1 MQISKGVEWAAHAA
15 ALMCGLP
22 PGTGLRAEALARY
35 HGVPKAYMAKQMQ
48 ALSKAGIV
56 HTARGKNGGYRLA
69 RSADAITLW
78 DVMRAIEGDRPAFT
92 CTEIRQNGP
101 CGATPDQC
109 RQKCAIAAAF
119 HAAEAAFRDHLQSV
133 SLVGIAAGV
142 LADSPP
148 DHLRDVGRWLE
159 EEAVPLG

>member
-15 ALMCGLP
+15 ALMSALP
-22 PGTGLRAEALARY
+22 PGRGLRAEALARY
-35 HGVPKAYMAKQMQ
+35 HGVPGPYMAKQMQ

-56 HTARGKNGGYRLA
+56 HAARGKHGGYRLA
-69 RSADAITLW
+69 RPAGEITLW
-78 DVMRAIEGDRPAFT
+78 DVMTAIEGRKPAFT

-101 CGATPDQC
+101 CGAEPEQC

-119 HAAEAAFRDHLQSV
+119 HAAEAAFRDHLQAV
-133 SLVGIAAGV
+133 SLVEIAAGV
-142 LADSPP
+142 VADSSP

-159 EEAVPLG
+159 KEAVALG